1 MSAGGERWRQLT
13 LTLFRD
19 TGASFDNFHAGDNR
33 EALRALATWAAGE
46 GPWCVL
52 LWGASGIGKSHL
64 LQAAIRVA
72 AERGAQTMYVPL
84 REARDYGADALDGLD
99 ELDALALD
107 DVDAI
112 AGARAWENALFGL
125 YNRMHAAGGRLI
137 LSCPAAPRD
146 LSLTL
151 PDLRSRLSA
160 ALVYHVLPLADD
172 DKHAALIAA
181 AAARGISLPD
191 AVASYLLRRL
201 PRDWPALHTA
211 LATLDT
217 ASLSAGRSLTVPFV
231 REVLRLED

>member
-19 TGASFDNFHAGDNR
+19 TGASFDNYHAGHPP
-33 EALRALATWAAGE
+33 EALRALSAWAAGD
-46 GPWCVL
+46 GPWCLL
-52 LWGASGIGKSHL
+52 LWGASGVGKSHL
-64 LQAAIRVA
+64 LQAAIRA
-72 AERGAQTMYVPL
+72 AGERGAQTMYVPL

-99 ELDALALD
+99 QLDALALD
-107 DVDAI
+107 DVDAT
-112 AGARAWENALFGL
+112 AGDRAWEDALFAL
-125 YNRMHAAGGRLI
+125 YNRMHASGGRLL

-146 LSLTL
+146 LPLAL

-160 ALVYHVLPLADD
+160 ALVYHLQPLDDD

-181 AAARGISLPD
+181 AAARGIGLPET
-191 AVASYLLRRL
+191 VASYLLRRL
-201 PRDWPALHTA
+201 PRDWPALHAA

-231 REVLRLED
+231 REVLRLEE